1 MNTYSNEKTR
11 YGNVAILLHWV
22 LALALVGLFVLGTY
36 MADLPFSPQR
46 LKLYNWHKWAGM
58 TILAL
63 SAIRLLWRLT
73 HPAPALSAKV
83 LRGMPTWQV
92 RAFEATHILMYLL
105 FFIVPL
111 VGWSYSSAEGFPVV
125 LFGQI
130 PIPSLIGPDKAL
142 AALIKPWHQISAYA
156 LAALVV
162 MHVGAAIK
170 HQFFNR
176 DGLIERMLPG
186 RR

>member
-92 RAFEATHILMYLL
+92 RSNAHTD
-105 FFIVPL
+105 VPAIFYSAAGGL
-111 VGWSYSSAEGFPVV
+111 V
-125 LFGQI
+125 L
-130 PIPSLIGPDKAL
+130 
-142 AALIKPWHQISAYA
+142 
-156 LAALVV
+156 
-162 MHVGAAIK
+162 
-170 HQFFNR
+170 QF
-176 DGLIERMLPG
+176 G
-186 RR
+186 RRFPGSAVRPDTDTQPDWARQGTGCPDQTLAPDQRLCAGGAGGNARWCGYQAPVFQPRWPD